1 MSPGASDILTRMSVT
16 SREINEKQFHDA
28 WRGYNQEEVD
38 DFLDKVAETLDQ
50 LERENAALQERLREL
65 DQTVEASR
73 STEEMLKKTLVTAQK
88 AAEEAIATAKQKAE
102 RLVTEAEER
111 AQRAREELRERVATA
126 EEEVR
131 TRAAKAEEEA
141 RIRAAQIEREQEA
154 RQQEMQ
160 ASVDRLQGFETEIKG
175 RLRAFLEQQV
185 KALEVLEELERAE
198 TAPGTVTAHG
208 EEPQPHDEGRVLQPA
223 TMSATA
229 GEGDEGE
236 GSGGDSGS
244 GEARFE
250 VMEEPDFED
259 FEGEQNH
266 EKAGERRHRRGLF
279 RRAAPVEDEWSR
291 EG

>member
-1 MSPGASDILTRMSVT
+1 MSVT

-38 DFLDKVAETLDQ
+38 DFLDKIAETLGQ

-102 RLVTEAEER
+102 RLVSEAEER

-131 TRAAKAEEEA
+131 TRTAKAEEEA
-141 RIRAAQIEREQEA
+141 RTRAARLEREQEA
-154 RQQEMQ
+154 RRQEMQ

-185 KALEVLEELERAE
+185 KALEALDVRDEAGSSEAAGDAAE
-198 TAPGTVTAHG
+198 GQEDSHQEDDA
-208 EEPQPHDEGRVLQPA
+208 EEPATVSAVL
-223 TMSATA
+223 
-229 GEGDEGE
+229 GGGE
-236 GSGGDSGS
+236 GSSEHEGWSGERTG

-250 VMEEPDFED
+250 VIEEPDVED

-266 EKAGERRHRRGLF
+266 ENGGERRHRRGLF
-279 RRAAPVEDEWSR
+279 RRAPSVEDEWSQ

>member
-1 MSPGASDILTRMSVT
+1 MSVT
-16 SREINEKQFHDA
+16 SKEINEKQFHDA

-38 DFLDKVAETLDQ
+38 DFLDKIAETLDQ

-102 RLVTEAEER
+102 RLVSEAEER
-111 AQRAREELRERVATA
+111 AQRAREELKERVATA

-131 TRAAKAEEEA
+131 TRTAQAEEEA
-141 RIRAAQIEREQEA
+141 RTRAARLEREHEA
-154 RQQEMQ
+154 RRQEMQ

-175 RLRAFLEQQV
+175 RLRAFLEQQMN
-185 KALEVLEELERAE
+185 ALEALDERGEAGASEGGAGGEAE
-198 TAPGTVTAHG
+198 VQEDSHHEDDG
-208 EEPQPHDEGRVLQPA
+208 EEPATVSAVLD
-223 TMSATA
+223 
-229 GEGDEGE
+229 GGE
-236 GSGGDSGS
+236 GSEEREGWSGEGTG

-250 VMEEPDFED
+250 VIEEPDFED
-259 FEGEQNH
+259 FEGEHNH
-266 EKAGERRHRRGLF
+266 ENAGERRHRRGLF
-279 RRAAPVEDEWSR
+279 RRAASVEDEWSQ

>member
-1 MSPGASDILTRMSVT
+1 MSVT

-65 DQTVEASR
+65 DQMVEASR

-131 TRAAKAEEEA
+131 SRAAKAEEEA

-185 KALEVLEELERAE
+185 KALEVLEKLEKAE
-198 TAPGTVTAHG
+198 TAPDTVASDSHG
-208 EEPQPHDEGRVLQPA
+208 EEPNPHDGEKVTEPA
-223 TMSATA
+223 TVSAVLA
-229 GEGDEGE
+229 GREGDGEGAGAEG
-236 GSGGDSGS
+236 GS

-250 VMEEPDFED
+250 VIEEPDFED
-259 FEGEQNH
+259 FEGEPNH
-266 EKAGERRHRRGLF
+266 ENAGERRHRRGLF

>member
-1 MSPGASDILTRMSVT
+1 MSVT

-38 DFLDKVAETLDQ
+38 DFLDKIAETLDQ
-50 LERENAALQERLREL
+50 LERENTALQERLREL

-102 RLVTEAEER
+102 RLVSEAEER

-131 TRAAKAEEEA
+131 MRTAKAEEEA
-141 RIRAAQIEREQEA
+141 RTRAARLEQEQEA
-154 RQQEMQ
+154 RRQEMQ
-160 ASVDRLQGFETEIKG
+160 AAVDRLQEFETEIKG
-175 RLRAFLEQQV
+175 RLRAFLDQQV
-185 KALEVLEELERAE
+185 KALDALDER
-198 TAPGTVTAHG
+198 G
-208 EEPQPHDEGRVLQPA
+208 EAGSSEGGGGGEAAAQEQPRGEDDADEPA
-223 TMSATA
+223 TVSAVLDG
-229 GEGDEGE
+229 GEGSSERE
-236 GSGGDSGS
+236 GSGGEETG

-250 VMEEPDFED
+250 VIEEPDFED
-259 FEGEQNH
+259 LEGEQNH
-266 EKAGERRHRRGLF
+266 DNGGERRHRRGLF
-279 RRAAPVEDEWSR
+279 RRPTSVEDEWSK

>member
-1 MSPGASDILTRMSVT
+1 MSVT

-50 LERENAALQERLREL
+50 LERENTALQERLREL
-65 DQTVEASR
+65 DQMVEASR

-102 RLVTEAEER
+102 RLVSEAEER
-111 AQRAREELRERVATA
+111 AQRAREELKERVANA

-131 TRAAKAEEEA
+131 MRAARAEEEA
-141 RIRAAQIEREQEA
+141 RTRAAHIEREQEA

-185 KALEVLEELERAE
+185 KALEVLEQLDKAESQEGDTAGRGGEKQEGPHRERSVTEPA
-198 TAPGTVTAHG
+198 TVSAVLAG
-208 EEPQPHDEGRVLQPA
+208 DEG
-223 TMSATA
+223 
-229 GEGDEGE
+229 DGE
-236 GSGGDSGS
+236 GSGTEGG
-244 GEARFE
+244 GEAHFE
-250 VMEEPDFED
+250 VIEEPDFED
-259 FEGEQNH
+259 FEGEHNH
-266 EKAGERRHRRGLF
+266 DNAGERRHRRGLF

>member
-1 MSPGASDILTRMSVT
+1 MSVT

-38 DFLDKVAETLDQ
+38 DFLDKIAETLDQ

-65 DQTVEASR
+65 DQMVEASR

-111 AQRAREELRERVATA
+111 AQRAREELKERVATA

-131 TRAAKAEEEA
+131 MRAAKAEEETRA
-141 RIRAAQIEREQEA
+141 RAAQIESEQAA

-160 ASVDRLQGFETEIKG
+160 ASVDRLQNLETEIKG

-185 KALEVLEELERAE
+185 KGLEILEELDKAESAQAATADAQGKERA
-198 TAPGTVTAHG
+198 
-208 EEPQPHDEGRVLQPA
+208 PHDEEIDLEPA
-223 TMSATA
+223 TVSAVLA
-229 GEGDEGE
+229 GRE
-236 GSGGDSGS
+236 GSGGEGGE
-244 GEARFE
+244 GEAHFE
-250 VMEEPDFED
+250 VIEEPDFED

-266 EKAGERRHRRGLF
+266 ENAGERRHRRGLF

>member
-1 MSPGASDILTRMSVT
+1 MSVT

-38 DFLDKVAETLDQ
+38 DFLDKIAETLDQ

-65 DQTVEASR
+65 DQMVEASR

-111 AQRAREELRERVATA
+111 AQRAREELKERVATA

-131 TRAAKAEEEA
+131 MRAAKAEEEA
-141 RIRAAQIEREQEA
+141 RARAAQVESEQEA

-160 ASVDRLQGFETEIKG
+160 ASVDRLQSLETEIKG

-185 KALEVLEELERAE
+185 KGLEILEELDKAE
-198 TAPGTVTAHG
+198 SAPH
-208 EEPQPHDEGRVLQPA
+208 PA
-223 TMSATA
+223 TADAQGKEPPSHDDEIDLEPTTVSAVLA
-229 GEGDEGE
+229 GRE
-236 GSGGDSGS
+236 GSGGEGG
-244 GEARFE
+244 GEAHFE
-250 VMEEPDFED
+250 VIEEPDFED

-266 EKAGERRHRRGLF
+266 ENAGERRHRRGLF

>member
-1 MSPGASDILTRMSVT
+1 MSVT

-38 DFLDKVAETLDQ
+38 DFLDKIAETLDQ

-65 DQTVEASR
+65 DQMVEASR

-102 RLVTEAEER
+102 RLVSEAEER

-131 TRAAKAEEEA
+131 MRAAKAEEEA
-141 RIRAAQIEREQEA
+141 RARAAQIESEQAA

-160 ASVDRLQGFETEIKG
+160 ASVDRLQSLETEIKG

-185 KALEVLEELERAE
+185 KGLEILEELDKAE
-198 TAPGTVTAHG
+198 SAPHTATADAQG
-208 EEPQPHDEGRVLQPA
+208 KEQAPHDDEVDLEPA
-223 TMSATA
+223 TVSAVLA
-229 GEGDEGE
+229 GHG
-236 GSGGDSGS
+236 GSGGEGGG
-244 GEARFE
+244 GEAHFE
-250 VMEEPDFED
+250 VIEEPDFED
-259 FEGEQNH
+259 FEGEQNQ
-266 EKAGERRHRRGLF
+266 ENAGERRHRRGLF